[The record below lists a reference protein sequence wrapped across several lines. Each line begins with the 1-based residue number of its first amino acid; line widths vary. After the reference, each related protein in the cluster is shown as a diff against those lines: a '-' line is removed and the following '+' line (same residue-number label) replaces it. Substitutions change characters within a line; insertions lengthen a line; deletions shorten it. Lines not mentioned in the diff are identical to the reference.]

1 MMRFAFAFMSVL
13 ALLAVASCKPGAT
26 PGLPPVGTA
35 AVAAERAACEARG
48 GSLRA
53 LGASLMFC
61 QRQTGDA
68 GKACTRADDCEGV
81 CLARSR
87 SCAPL
92 TPLAGCNDILTS
104 AGTVVSEC
112 LQ

>member
-1 MMRFAFAFMSVL
+1 MRVASALALML
-13 ALLAVASCKPGAT
+13 ALLALASCKPGAA
-26 PGLPPVGTA
+26 PDLPPVGAA
-35 AVAAERAACEARG
+35 AVEAQRAACEARG
-48 GSLRA
+48 GNFRA
-53 LGASLMFC
+53 LGASVSFC

-68 GKACTRADDCEGV
+68 GKACAGARDCEGV

-92 TPLAGCNDILTS
+92 APLPGCNEVLAS
-104 AGTVVSEC
+104 GGQVVTEC